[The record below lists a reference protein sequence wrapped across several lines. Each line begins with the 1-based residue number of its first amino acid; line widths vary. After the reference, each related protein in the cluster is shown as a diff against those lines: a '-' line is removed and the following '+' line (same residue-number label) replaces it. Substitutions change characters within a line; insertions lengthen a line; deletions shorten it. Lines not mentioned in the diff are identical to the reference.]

1 MPAAAPPRDPQTD
14 RTRLETLVQTLQ
26 AGRYDD
32 GLRLAEAALAD
43 GLIHPLPLRLTASAL
58 QQAGRF
64 EEAIAR
70 FQHAVDLA
78 PQDPGGWAALSAC
91 LFMARRPTAALAAS
105 QAALDLAP
113 NEPALLCGRAQ
124 LLQSLG
130 RVDEAQ
136 GLYERALEIDP
147 QLFEAALGLAG
158 LAIEAGDWVEADRL
172 TRGLIQRHGPAPNL
186 TWLSARIAHGLG
198 DHETARTEVA
208 ALLESERLQPAQRA
222 EALLLRG
229 QILDALNRPS
239 EAFGAAVEGKAI
251 QHRLFAER
259 ARGHEAETE
268 KLRRLARWFQNADP
282 APWASAP
289 TDLGRDIAGHVFLI
303 GFPRS
308 GATLL
313 AQALAGHDQV
323 VVLEEA
329 PTLAAPY
336 AEFMTTGEDLSRLAQ
351 ISKADAALWRAR
363 YWAEVR
369 AHGVEPAGRVFVDTA
384 PAGSLHLPLIAKL
397 FPRAKILFAVRDPRD
412 VVLSCLRQNFQLNA
426 MTYAFTSLAETAACY
441 AACMDLVEIYRARL
455 PLGLMEIRHEA
466 LVADLDGVSP
476 AISAFLG
483 LDPARAR
490 LAPRAPKPANGSH
503 NKGQGRWRAYR
514 RDLAPIMADLA
525 AWVARFGY
533 PET

>member
-172 TRGLIQRHGPAPNL
+172 TRGLIQRHGRVSVERLLSGPGLATLYETLNAIEGVDTPALAPNQI
-186 TWLSARIAHGLG
+186 THRAIEG
-198 DHETARTEVA
+198 DELCRA
-208 ALLESERLQPAQRA
+208 ALSRFCAILGTVAGDL
-222 EALLLRG
+222 AL
-229 QILDALNRPS
+229 
-239 EAFGAAVEGKAI
+239 AFGARGGVYVTGGIDPVILEF
-251 QHRLFAER
+251 LR
-259 ARGHEAETE
+259 ASTFRNRFEAKGRMSEYVQTI
-268 KLRRLARWFQNADP
+268 
-282 APWASAP
+282 P
-289 TDLGRDIAGHVFLI
+289 TRVIVR
-303 GFPRS
+303 P
-308 GATLL
+308 
-313 AQALAGHDQV
+313 
-323 VVLEEA
+323 
-329 PTLAAPY
+329 
-336 AEFMTTGEDLSRLAQ
+336 
-351 ISKADAALWRAR
+351 DAALVGA
-363 YWAEVR
+363 A
-369 AHGVEPAGRVFVDTA
+369 
-384 PAGSLHLPLIAKL
+384 SL
-397 FPRAKILFAVRDPRD
+397 
-412 VVLSCLRQNFQLNA
+412 LN
-426 MTYAFTSLAETAACY
+426 
-441 AACMDLVEIYRARL
+441 DL
-455 PLGLMEIRHEA
+455 EA
-466 LVADLDGVSP
+466 
-476 AISAFLG
+476 
-483 LDPARAR
+483 
-490 LAPRAPKPANGSH
+490 
-503 NKGQGRWRAYR
+503 
-514 RDLAPIMADLA
+514 
-525 AWVARFGY
+525 
-533 PET
+533 